1 MSVWAIVPVKPF
13 NRAKSRLAA
22 VLSPE
27 ERGELAEKMLKHTLE
42 TLVNAKS
49 ITGTL
54 VISRETKA
62 LGLARDLGIHT
73 VQEVGTPEL
82 NAALLRA
89 SQVVGALGA
98 KAVLVLPADL
108 PLLNVEDIAQMVH
121 LGRYHTTIVLAPDR
135 NENGTNSLLVRPPG
149 HIPFSFGPGSFQRH
163 LKLAQDAGA
172 TVKIYRSE
180 RLGLDI
186 DTPIDLKTYYQQIGH
201 PLPVTLQN
209 GVYHNE
215 VNKMPSTN
223 GNGAHAEPTCEKET
237 DITGTK

>member
-13 NRAKSRLAA
+13 NRAKSRLAS

-27 ERGELAEKMLKHTLE
+27 EREVLAEKMLRHTLE
-42 TLVNAKS
+42 TLVNSKS
-49 ITGTL
+49 VTGTL
-54 VISRETKA
+54 VISRESKA

-98 KAVLVLPADL
+98 KGVLVLPADL
-108 PLLNVEDIAQMVH
+108 PLLNVEDIAEMVH
-121 LGRYHTTIVLAPDR
+121 LGRYNTTIVLAPDR
-135 NENGTNSLLVRPPG
+135 NEDGTNSLLVRPPG

-163 LKLAQDAGA
+163 LKLAQDTGA

-186 DTPIDLKTYYQQIGH
+186 DTPLDLKSYYDQIGH
-201 PLPVTLQN
+201 PLPLALQN
-209 GVYHNE
+209 GNYHN
-215 VNKMPSTN
+215 
-223 GNGAHAEPTCEKET
+223 GANGAVSSNGHHAEKINEKET